1 VEAAEAEEGDV
12 DERGG
17 AKVIVAVEEDG
28 IMEETMPWWK
38 AMPVDGTVRKETVGR
53 AGGSTMQRSADGVN
67 SKYGFGSTIMTD
79 APLAAARRA
88 AARPAKPA
96 PTTSTSQS
104 TGAIFLAIFYRNTLQ
119 FWCVVVE

>member
-1 VEAAEAEEGDV
+1 MEAEERDGDG
-12 DERGG
+12 RGG

-28 IMEETMPWWK
+28 IMHETMPWWN
-38 AMPVDGTVRKETVGR
+38 AMPVDGTVRKETAR
-53 AGGSTMQRSADGVN
+53 WAGGSTIQRNADGVN
-67 SKYGFGSTIMTD
+67 SKYGFGSTIKTD

-104 TGAIFLAIFYRNTLQ
+104 AGAIFRSRR
-119 FWCVVVE
+119 